1 MASVKDIAPIMQA
14 ETDEEAD
21 WVDERS
27 VASLPGNVE
36 QEVLKLGQTIQE
48 SSSLGLQAATQ
59 TVIGNIPEMI
69 RELTDDIKS
78 GSIDN
83 FSTAMNK
90 LIKLVSIFTF
100 TLFSYANA
108 EVKMGVEG
116 GLGYADMR
124 AEETA
129 QTLANLSGSTVTY
142 TYDEATWMGR
152 IFADYAFSPEI
163 STEIGYFITGSLD
176 ATYTISGASATESYD
191 AMGLDAAVVVHQDAA
206 YFKAGMHS
214 SELNGAASLSID
226 GTTYNVSETI
236 SGTGYLVG
244 AGLEVD
250 GTRYGLTYY
259 ADLGGDGD
267 SGMVF
272 LYGGITF

>member
-1 MASVKDIAPIMQA
+1 MSK
-14 ETDEEAD
+14 
-21 WVDERS
+21 
-27 VASLPGNVE
+27 L
-36 QEVLKLGQTIQE
+36 LKLIT
-48 SSSLGLQAATQ
+48 AF
-59 TVIGNIPEMI
+59 
-69 RELTDDIKS
+69 
-78 GSIDN
+78 SI
-83 FSTAMNK
+83 
-90 LIKLVSIFTF
+90 LLC
-100 TLFSYANA
+100 SYANA
-108 EVKMGVEG
+108 EVKMGIEG

-142 TYDEATWMGR
+142 TYDEATWMAR

-163 STEIGYFITGSLD
+163 STEIGYFFTGSLD
-176 ATYTISGASATESYD
+176 ATYTISGASAAESYD

-214 SELNGAASLSID
+214 SELNGAASLSIG
-226 GTTYNVSETI
+226 GTTYNVSESI

-250 GTRYGLTYY
+250 DTRYGLTYY

>member
-1 MASVKDIAPIMQA
+1 
-14 ETDEEAD
+14 
-21 WVDERS
+21 
-27 VASLPGNVE
+27 
-36 QEVLKLGQTIQE
+36 
-48 SSSLGLQAATQ
+48 
-59 TVIGNIPEMI
+59 
-69 RELTDDIKS
+69 
-78 GSIDN
+78 
-83 FSTAMNK
+83 MNK
-90 LIKLVSIFTF
+90 LIKLVSVFAFI
-100 TLFSYANA
+100 LCSYANA

-191 AMGLDAAVVVHQDAA
+191 AMGIDAAVVVHQNEA

-214 SELNGAASLSID
+214 SELNGAASLTID

-250 GTRYGLTYY
+250 DTRYGLTYY
-259 ADLGGDGD
+259 ADMGGDGD
-267 SGMVF
+267 SGVLF
-272 LYGGITF
+272 LYVGATF

>member
-1 MASVKDIAPIMQA
+1 MG
-14 ETDEEAD
+14 
-21 WVDERS
+21 
-27 VASLPGNVE
+27 GN
-36 QEVLKLGQTIQE
+36 L
-48 SSSLGLQAATQ
+48 
-59 TVIGNIPEMI
+59 
-69 RELTDDIKS
+69 
-78 GSIDN
+78 
-83 FSTAMNK
+83 NK

-191 AMGLDAAVVVHQDAA
+191 AMGIDAAVVVHQNEA

-214 SELNGAASLSID
+214 SELNGAASLTID

-250 GTRYGLTYY
+250 DARYGLTYY

-272 LYGGITF
+272 LYGGIKF